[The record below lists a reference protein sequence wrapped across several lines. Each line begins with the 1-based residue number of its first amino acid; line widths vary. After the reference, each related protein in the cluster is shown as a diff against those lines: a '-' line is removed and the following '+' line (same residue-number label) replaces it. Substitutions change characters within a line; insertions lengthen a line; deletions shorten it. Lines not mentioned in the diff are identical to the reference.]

1 VQAPLK
7 ASFGLCALAAACLAS
22 CGGSDPARAPT
33 AVESSPIQGGTDDST
48 HTFAVGVMQ
57 TSQLSVNS
65 MVAFCTGVL
74 LAPNLVATA
83 RHCVAELSSTSI
95 DCSSSV
101 FGSVWPVSDV
111 FVTTDEVMQ
120 PQNRSR
126 FVTVSEIEVPTG
138 PNENEVCGNDIALLV
153 LSTSISVPE
162 YVVPTI
168 SPPMTA
174 AQYEPTVTAIGYGV
188 DTPTD
193 TTGTSAGTRRIREN
207 IPLFCIPNDP
217 NPSESSLDCFQN
229 AALGWSSDFTATEF
243 MSGDSTCEGDSG
255 SGAYE
260 QSNFDNGKWV
270 AFGVLSRGG
279 TSTDGQTCV
288 QPIYSRFDAW
298 GSLLISAA
306 KDAAAAGGYAL
317 PAWADSST
325 TGSDA
330 SPVSGSMSLAGAG
343 ASHGEGGATS
353 GGATSSGDG
362 GEATAGSSPD
372 GTPCAGGFECASG
385 ACVSTQADAG
395 FVCATSCAGS
405 PCPSNF
411 TCQATYCFAAA
422 ASKSGGGCAVTG
434 APLPT
439 GAGAASP
446 AAFGLGFMATAIAR
460 RRRRRRGTR
469 HLSASGHS
477 SDPLTPGSP
486 ELARA
491 HEIC

>member
-1 VQAPLK
+1 MRDSPLK

-33 AVESSPIQGGTDDST
+33 AVESSPIQGGTDDAT
-48 HTFAVGVMQ
+48 HTFSVGIMQ
-57 TSQLSVNS
+57 TSQLAANS

-83 RHCVAELSSTSI
+83 RHCVAELSSTTI
-95 DCSSSV
+95 DCSTST
-101 FGSVWPVSDV
+101 FGAVWSTSYV

-126 FVTVSEIEVPTG
+126 FVTVSDIRVPTG
-138 PNENEVCGNDIALLV
+138 PNETSVCGNDIALLI
-153 LSTSISVPE
+153 LSTSITVPQ

-193 TTGTSAGTRRIREN
+193 SMGTSAGTRRIREN

-217 NPSESSLDCFQN
+217 NPSESSLDCFHN
-229 AALGWSSDFTATEF
+229 SALGWSMDFTATEF

-260 QSNFDNGKWV
+260 QGNFDNGKWV
-270 AFGVLSRGG
+270 SFGVLSRGG

-306 KDAAAAGGYAL
+306 QEAATAGGYPL
-317 PAWADSST
+317 PAWASASATSPDAGTTGGSST
-325 TGSDA
+325 DA
-330 SPVSGSMSLAGAG
+330 S
-343 ASHGEGGATS
+343 ASRGEGGASSGGTS
-353 GGATSSGDG
+353 GSGASADG
-362 GEATAGSSPD
+362 GEMASGSPD
-372 GTPCAGGFECASG
+372 GTPCSGGFECASG
-385 ACVSTQADAG
+385 ACVSTQADG
-395 FVCATSCAGS
+395 GYLCATSCAGS
-405 PCPSNF
+405 PCPSHF
-411 TCQATYCFAAA
+411 TCQATYCFPA
-422 ASKSGGGCAVTG
+422 ASNGKSGGGCAVTG
-434 APLPT
+434 ASFRT
-439 GAGAASP
+439 EAGSASP
-446 AAFGLGFMATAIAR
+446 AAFGLVFLATAMGR
-460 RRRRRRGTR
+460 RRRRASRRRPGTR
-469 HLSASGHS
+469 HLSASGHLPS
-477 SDPLTPGSP
+477 
-486 ELARA
+486 R
-491 HEIC
+491 